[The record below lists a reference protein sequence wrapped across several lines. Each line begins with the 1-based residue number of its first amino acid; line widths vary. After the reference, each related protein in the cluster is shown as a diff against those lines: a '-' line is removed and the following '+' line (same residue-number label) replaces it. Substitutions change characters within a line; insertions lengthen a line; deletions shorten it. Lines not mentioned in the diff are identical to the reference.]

1 MYVHPSPPPILGFFQ
16 ASIHA
21 QRNGTLHIFPSFNK
35 KTFGII
41 TFVKYDKGSNMSFEY
56 FMATEEVFIIAN
68 IIQNTLNS
76 TQHEDNNTNLL
87 KMTSNV

>member
-1 MYVHPSPPPILGFFQ
+1 MFTRRRRQSSVFFKLRYMLKGMVRYTYFLV
-16 ASIHA
+16 SIK
-21 QRNGTLHIFPSFNK
+21 N
-35 KTFGII
+35 TFGIM

>member
-1 MYVHPSPPPILGFFQ
+1 M
-16 ASIHA
+16 
-21 QRNGTLHIFPSFNK
+21 
-35 KTFGII
+35 
-41 TFVKYDKGSNMSFEY
+41 TFVKYDKGLNMSFEY